1 MGPWFALFEAWAVA
15 RLIRSPTFNRAV
27 AQERISQIKLNP
39 LVQAWGGADT
49 LTLKESHHC
58 VCGRFRD
65 GRPRYFDI
73 SKTEA
78 VQKAYRKI
86 NRLPDFEQKNGGG
99 RTGPSS
105 FDHFKDEVK
114 NQFREL
120 TWQKR
125 PPK

>member
-1 MGPWFALFEAWAVA
+1 MVAPWFALFE
-15 RLIRSPTFNRAV
+15 LIRSPGFNR
-27 AQERISQIKLNP
+27 
-39 LVQAWGGADT
+39 
-49 LTLKESHHC
+49 
-58 VCGRFRD
+58 
-65 GRPRYFDI
+65 
-73 SKTEA
+73 A

-86 NRLPDFEQKNGGG
+86 NRLPDFEQKNGQG

-105 FDHFKDEVK
+105 LDHFKHEVK

>member
-1 MGPWFALFEAWAVA
+1 MYVHIPQAQTA
-15 RLIRSPTFNRAV
+15 RLADWPLQLIRSPTFNR
-27 AQERISQIKLNP
+27 
-39 LVQAWGGADT
+39 
-49 LTLKESHHC
+49 
-58 VCGRFRD
+58 
-65 GRPRYFDI
+65 
-73 SKTEA
+73 A

-86 NRLPDFEQKNGGG
+86 NRLPDFEHKNGGG
-99 RTGPSS
+99 SRFLVPLSDKHALTRLSGTGPSS

>member
-1 MGPWFALFEAWAVA
+1 MGAPWFALFEVGLGSRKGTSTILPLRYPAPATD
-15 RLIRSPTFNRAV
+15 RPKLIRSPAFNR
-27 AQERISQIKLNP
+27 
-39 LVQAWGGADT
+39 
-49 LTLKESHHC
+49 
-58 VCGRFRD
+58 
-65 GRPRYFDI
+65 
-73 SKTEA
+73 A

-105 FDHFKDEVK
+105 LDHFKDEVK
-114 NQFREL
+114 NQFRDL

>member
-1 MGPWFALFEAWAVA
+1 MGAPWFALFEVCDLLHPNRDIKLTAGQGLGRRKGTSTIFPYFHAA
-15 RLIRSPTFNRAV
+15 LATDALKLIRSPAFNR
-27 AQERISQIKLNP
+27 
-39 LVQAWGGADT
+39 
-49 LTLKESHHC
+49 
-58 VCGRFRD
+58 
-65 GRPRYFDI
+65 
-73 SKTEA
+73 A

-105 FDHFKDEVK
+105 LDHFRDEVK
-114 NQFREL
+114 HQFREL